1 MGKEESGSIHKSESL
16 MLSPSWNQSAFL
28 PLAKEERGVL
38 VLSQL
43 TTWKRE
49 RERDRQADRH
59 FSDAGAKKT
68 EE

>member
-38 VLSQL
+38 VLAQL
-43 TTWKRE
+43 TTCKY
-49 RERDRQADRH
+49 DDVIVVH
-59 FSDAGAKKT
+59 VS
-68 EE
+68 